1 MIKLGFHPWL
11 AAPASKVQIPSCMQ
25 WFCAL
30 LALALLTA
38 PALYAAVEDPDA
50 QFIKILTVVDQ
61 ADTLKSNTNNAPA
74 RTKYQEAQR
83 ALLNFKQ
90 NHPVWNT
97 KVVAYR
103 LKYVGEQINALSQ
116 PPPDATDQGTSGTDT
131 KPGSTV
137 TTAPWGAQL
146 KLLDAGA
153 EPRRAMR
160 LQVKAG
166 DQQSLGMTMKMAM
179 DMEMGGMPAQ
189 AVKMPAI
196 KLDMKVTIKDVAANG
211 DITYET
217 MIEDASVSADA
228 EVMPQ
233 VADAIKGSFESI
245 KGLSGAGTI
254 SNRGLG
260 RKSDMKLPPDA
271 NPQMRQAMEQ
281 MHDSFSTMTASFP
294 EEAIGPGAR
303 WEVKLPLRSQGM
315 AITQTMTYELA
326 SIKGEILTV
335 KSTLLQHAAN
345 QKIENPSMPGL
356 KMDLTKMTAN
366 GSGTASLNLA
376 QIMPSKATMD
386 SKSDIAMEMNI
397 SGQKQA
403 MTMKMDIKLVFESR

>member
-1 MIKLGFHPWL
+1 
-11 AAPASKVQIPSCMQ
+11 
-25 WFCAL
+25 
-30 LALALLTA
+30 
-38 PALYAAVEDPDA
+38 
-50 QFIKILTVVDQ
+50 
-61 ADTLKSNTNNAPA
+61 
-74 RTKYQEAQR
+74 
-83 ALLNFKQ
+83 
-90 NHPVWNT
+90 
-97 KVVAYR
+97 
-103 LKYVGEQINALSQ
+103 
-116 PPPDATDQGTSGTDT
+116 
-131 KPGSTV
+131 
-137 TTAPWGAQL
+137 
-146 KLLDAGA
+146 
-153 EPRRAMR
+153 
-160 LQVKAG
+160 
-166 DQQSLGMTMKMAM
+166 M